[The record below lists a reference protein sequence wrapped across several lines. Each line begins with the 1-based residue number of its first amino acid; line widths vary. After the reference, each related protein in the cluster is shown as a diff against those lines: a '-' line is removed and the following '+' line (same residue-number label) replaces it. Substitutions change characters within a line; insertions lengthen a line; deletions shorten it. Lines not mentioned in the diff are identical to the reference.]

1 MITKEAYCEEH
12 NLNYEGIYLIHNDIS
27 ILTSRCDLCEEEFN
41 IERKKDEDQE
51 IKLKNDE
58 NALKLLNTFEKSN
71 IPLRYREKDFDNY
84 VCDNDENKLNA
95 LKLIKNNQV
104 IGLGSGRAATSL
116 VKSLAKLI
124 KLKNYNIKGIPTS
137 LQIKLVAEKAGI
149 ELIQSDQ
156 VNHIDI
162 VFDGADQIDSEK
174 YVIKGGGG
182 ALLRENILFS
192 LANKVVVMADKTK
205 FVKNFTRTVPIEI
218 HPLARNTIINSIKKL
233 GGESKIRSLDRGYP
247 FFTENGNIILDCDF
261 GTIKNPKTLTQ
272 KIKLI
277 PGVLESGIFLRKPD
291 IIYKAKTNG
300 KFEII

>member
-1 MITKEAYCEEH
+1 LSYDDAMEA
-12 NLNYEGIYLIHNDIS
+12 LSSD
-27 ILTSRCDLCEEEFN
+27 
-41 IERKKDEDQE
+41 
-51 IKLKNDE
+51 
-58 NALKLLNTFEKSN
+58 
-71 IPLRYREKDFDNY
+71 
-84 VCDNDENKLNA
+84 A

-124 KLKNYNIKGIPTS
+124 KLKNYNIRGIPTS

-149 ELIQSDQ
+149 ELIESDQ

-162 VFDGADQIDSEK
+162 VFDGADQIDSQK

-192 LANKVVVMADKTK
+192 LADKVVVMADKTK

-218 HPLARNTIINSIKKL
+218 HPLARNAIINSIKKL

-272 KIKLI
+272 KIKQI
-277 PGVLESGIFLRKPD
+277 PGVLESGIFLKKPD

>member
-1 MITKEAYCEEH
+1 MKNIGA
-12 NLNYEGIYLIHNDIS
+12 LSND
-27 ILTSRCDLCEEEFN
+27 
-41 IERKKDEDQE
+41 
-51 IKLKNDE
+51 
-58 NALKLLNTFEKSN
+58 AL
-71 IPLRYREKDFDNY
+71 R
-84 VCDNDENKLNA
+84 
-95 LKLIKNNQV
+95 LIKNNQI
-104 IGLGSGRAATSL
+104 IGLGSGRAATTL

-124 KLKNYNIKGIPTS
+124 KLKNYNIRAIPTS

-149 ELIQSDQ
+149 QLVDADE

-162 VFDGADQIDSEK
+162 VFDGADQIDLQK

-192 LANKVVVMADKTK
+192 LAKKIVVIADKTK

-218 HPLARNTIINSIKKL
+218 HPLARNSVINSIKKL
-233 GGESKIRSLDRGYP
+233 DGESKIRSLDRGYP

-261 GTIKNPKTLTQ
+261 GTIKNPKVLTQ
-272 KIKLI
+272 KIKQI

-291 IIYKAKTNG
+291 IIYKAKENG

>member
-1 MITKEAYCEEH
+1 MEA
-12 NLNYEGIYLIHNDIS
+12 LSSD
-27 ILTSRCDLCEEEFN
+27 
-41 IERKKDEDQE
+41 
-51 IKLKNDE
+51 
-58 NALKLLNTFEKSN
+58 
-71 IPLRYREKDFDNY
+71 
-84 VCDNDENKLNA
+84 A

-149 ELIQSDQ
+149 ELIESDQ

-247 FFTENGNIILDCDF
+247 FFTENGNIILDCNF